1 MNYQLGVCFMLD
13 YILKRLFIS
22 ILTLFVIVT
31 ITFFLMHTVPGGP
44 FVGEKPLS
52 KVALENLN
60 KKYGLDKPLVVQYAN
75 YLKNAIKGDLGTSLT
90 KIGQSVSGTIVRAF
104 PVSFRLGIFSM
115 FISTT
120 IGVLFGIIAALRQ
133 GKAIDRAVMVA
144 ATLGIAVPSFVVATV
159 SIIIFSVK
167 LKLLPAYGFDS
178 FKQYLMPGF
187 ALSFSS
193 LSFMARLM
201 RSSMLDVI
209 HQDYI
214 KTAKAKGV
222 SGSIIIFKHA
232 LRNAVIPIV
241 TYIGPLAAGI
251 LTGSFVVEKIFN
263 IPGLGRYFVESITQ
277 RDYPTILGV
286 TIFYGAFLI
295 VMNFLVDLSY
305 GVIDPRIKI
314 QD

>member
-1 MNYQLGVCFMLD
+1 MLD
-13 YILKRLFIS
+13 YIIKRLLIS

-44 FVGEKPLS
+44 FIGEKPLS
-52 KVALENLN
+52 EVAIANLN
-60 KKYGLDKPLVVQYAN
+60 KKYGLDKPLPVQYVN
-75 YLKNAIKGDLGTSLT
+75 YLKNALKGDLGTSLT
-90 KIGQSVSGTIVRAF
+90 KIGQSVSGTIKRAF
-104 PVSFRLGIFSM
+104 PVSFRLGLFSM

-120 IGVLFGIIAALRQ
+120 IGLLFGILSALKH
-133 GKAIDRAVMVA
+133 GKFVDRAIMIT
-144 ATLGIAVPSFVVATV
+144 ATLGIAVPSFVIATV

-167 LKLLPAYGFDS
+167 LKILPAYGFDS
-178 FKQYLMPGF
+178 FAQYILPGF

-209 HQDYI
+209 HQDFI
-214 KTAKAKGV
+214 KTAKAKGLPQYMV
-222 SGSIIIFKHA
+222 VFKHA
-232 LRNAVIPIV
+232 LRNAIIPIV
-241 TYIGPLAAGI
+241 TYLGPLSAGI

-286 TIFYGAFLI
+286 TIFYGVFLI
-295 VMNFLVDLSY
+295 IMNFLVDLSY

-314 QD
+314 ES

>member
-1 MNYQLGVCFMLD
+1 MLH
-13 YILKRLFIS
+13 YIINRFFIS
-22 ILTLFVIVT
+22 IITLFIIVT

-52 KVALENLN
+52 EVAIANLN
-60 KKYGLDKPLVVQYAN
+60 KKYGLDKPLTVQYFN

-90 KIGQSVSGTIVRAF
+90 KIGQSVSATIKRAF
-104 PVSFRLGIFSM
+104 PVSFRLGLFSI

-120 IGVLFGIIAALRQ
+120 IGLLFGIVAALKH
-133 GKAIDRAVMVA
+133 GKVLDKAIMIT
-144 ATLGIAVPSFVVATV
+144 ATLGIAVPSFVIATV
-159 SIIIFSVK
+159 SIIVFSVK

-178 FKQYLMPGF
+178 FAQYILPGF

-209 HQDYI
+209 HQDFI
-214 KTAKAKGV
+214 KTAKAKGLPQYV
-222 SGSIIIFKHA
+222 VIFKHA
-232 LRNAVIPIV
+232 LRNAIIPIV
-241 TYIGPLAAGI
+241 TYLGPLSAGI

-286 TIFYGAFLI
+286 TIFYGVFLI
-295 VMNFLVDLSY
+295 LMNFIVDLSY
-305 GVIDPRIKI
+305 GIIDPRIRI
-314 QD
+314 DN

>member
-1 MNYQLGVCFMLD
+1 MLD
-13 YILKRLFIS
+13 YVLKRLFIS
-22 ILTLFVIVT
+22 ILTLFIIVT

-295 VMNFLVDLSY
+295 AMNFLVDLSY

>member
-1 MNYQLGVCFMLD
+1 MLS
-13 YILKRLFIS
+13 YILKRLLIS
-22 ILTLFVIVT
+22 VLTLFIIAT

-44 FVGEKPLS
+44 FIGEKPLS

-60 KKYGLDKPLVVQYAN
+60 KKYGLDKPVPVQYVN
-75 YLKNAIKGDLGTSLT
+75 YLKNAIRGDLGTSLT
-90 KIGQSVSGTIVRAF
+90 KLGQSVSGTIIRAF
-104 PVSFRLGIFSM
+104 PVSLRLGLFSM

-120 IGVLFGIIAALRQ
+120 IGVLFGVIAALKH
-133 GKAIDRAVMVA
+133 GKWEDRAVMLT

-159 SIIIFSVK
+159 SIIIFSVQ
-167 LKLLPAYGFDS
+167 LKVLPAYGFDRFS
-178 FKQYLMPGF
+178 QYIMPGF

-214 KTAKAKGV
+214 KTARAKGLKTHIV
-222 SGSIIIFKHA
+222 IFKHA
-232 LRNAVIPIV
+232 LRNAILPIV

-251 LTGSFVVEKIFN
+251 LTGSFVIEKIFN

-286 TIFYGAFLI
+286 TVFYGAFLI
-295 VMNFLVDLSY
+295 AMNFLVDLSY
-305 GVIDPRIKI
+305 GIIDPRIKI
-314 QD
+314 DK

>member
-1 MNYQLGVCFMLD
+1 MFSYVVR
-13 YILKRLFIS
+13 RLLVS
-22 ILTLFVIVT
+22 LLTLFVIVT

-60 KKYGLDKPLVVQYAN
+60 RKYGLDKPLIVQYGN
-75 YLKNAIKGDLGTSLT
+75 YLNNALKGDLGTSLT
-90 KIGQSVSGTIVRAF
+90 KIGQSVSGTIIRAF

-120 IGVLFGIIAALRQ
+120 IGVLFGIVAALRH
-133 GKAIDRAVMVA
+133 GKFVDRAVMVA

-167 LKLLPAYGFDS
+167 LRLLPAYGFDS
-178 FKQYLMPGF
+178 FSQYIMPGF

-214 KTAKAKGV
+214 KTARAKGI
-222 SGSIIIFKHA
+222 SRSIIIFKHA
-232 LRNAVIPIV
+232 LRNAIIPIV
-241 TYIGPLAAGI
+241 TYIGPLAVGI

-295 VMNFLVDLSY
+295 AMNFLVDLSY
-305 GVIDPRIKI
+305 GIIDPRIKI
-314 QD
+314 QE

>member
-1 MNYQLGVCFMLD
+1 MFSYVVR
-13 YILKRLFIS
+13 RLLVS
-22 ILTLFVIVT
+22 LLTLFVIVT

-52 KVALENLN
+52 AVALENLN
-60 KKYGLDKPLVVQYAN
+60 KKYGLDKPLIVQYAN
-75 YLKNAIKGDLGTSLT
+75 YLNNAIRGDLGTSLT
-90 KIGQSVSGTIVRAF
+90 KIGQSVSGTIIRAF

-120 IGVLFGIIAALRQ
+120 IGVLFGIVAALRH
-133 GKAIDRAVMVA
+133 GKVADRAVMVA

-159 SIIIFSVK
+159 SIIVFSVQ

-178 FKQYLMPGF
+178 FAQYIMPGF

-214 KTAKAKGV
+214 KTARAKGI
-222 SGSIIIFKHA
+222 SRGIIIFKHA
-232 LRNAVIPIV
+232 LRNAIIPIV
-241 TYIGPLAAGI
+241 TYIGPLAAAI

-295 VMNFLVDLSY
+295 AMNFLVDLSY
-305 GVIDPRIKI
+305 GIIDPRIKI

>member
-1 MNYQLGVCFMLD
+1 MLS
-13 YILKRLFIS
+13 YILKRLVIS
-22 ILTLFVIVT
+22 VLTLFTIAT

-44 FVGEKPLS
+44 FIGEKPLS

-60 KKYGLDKPLVVQYAN
+60 KKYGLDKPVPVQYVN
-75 YLKNAIKGDLGTSLT
+75 YLKNAIRGDLGTSLT
-90 KIGQSVSGTIVRAF
+90 KLGQSVSGTIIRAF
-104 PVSFRLGIFSM
+104 PVSLRLGLFSM

-120 IGVLFGIIAALRQ
+120 IGVLFGVIAALKH
-133 GKAIDRAVMVA
+133 GKWEDRAVMLT

-159 SIIIFSVK
+159 SIIIFSVQ
-167 LKLLPAYGFDS
+167 LKVLPAYGFDRFS
-178 FKQYLMPGF
+178 QYIMPGF

-214 KTAKAKGV
+214 KTARAKGLKAHV
-222 SGSIIIFKHA
+222 VIFKHA
-232 LRNAVIPIV
+232 LRNAILPIV

-251 LTGSFVVEKIFN
+251 LTGSFVIEKIFN

-286 TIFYGAFLI
+286 TVFYGAFLI
-295 VMNFLVDLSY
+295 AMNFLVDLSY

-314 QD
+314 DK

>member
-1 MNYQLGVCFMLD
+1 MFS
-13 YILKRLFIS
+13 YIVRRLLAS
-22 ILTLFVIVT
+22 LLTLFVIVT

-60 KKYGLDKPLVVQYAN
+60 RKYGLDKPLIVQYGN
-75 YLKNAIKGDLGTSLT
+75 YLKNAFKGDLGTSLT
-90 KIGQSVSGTIVRAF
+90 KIGQSVSGTIIRAF

-120 IGVLFGIIAALRQ
+120 IGVLFGIVAALKH
-133 GKAIDRAVMVA
+133 GKLADRTVMVA

-167 LKLLPAYGFDS
+167 LRLLPAYGFDS
-178 FKQYLMPGF
+178 FAQYIMPGF

-214 KTAKAKGV
+214 KTARAKGV
-222 SGSIIIFKHA
+222 SRSIIIFKHA
-232 LRNAVIPIV
+232 LRNAIIPIV
-241 TYIGPLAAGI
+241 TYIGPLAAAI

-295 VMNFLVDLSY
+295 AMNFLVDLSY

-314 QD
+314 QE

>member
-1 MNYQLGVCFMLD
+1 MFSYVV
-13 YILKRLFIS
+13 KRLLVS
-22 ILTLFVIVT
+22 LLTLFVIVT

-60 KKYGLDKPLVVQYAN
+60 RKYGLDKPLIVQYGN
-75 YLKNAIKGDLGTSLT
+75 YLNNAIKGDLGTSLT

-120 IGVLFGIIAALRQ
+120 IGVLFGIVAALRH
-133 GKAIDRAVMVA
+133 GKFVDRAVMVA

-167 LKLLPAYGFDS
+167 LRLLPAYGFDS
-178 FKQYLMPGF
+178 FAQYIMPGF

-214 KTAKAKGV
+214 KTARAKGI
-222 SGSIIIFKHA
+222 SRSIIIFKHA
-232 LRNAVIPIV
+232 LRNAIIPIV
-241 TYIGPLAAGI
+241 TYMGPLAAAI

-295 VMNFLVDLSY
+295 AMNFLVDLSY
-305 GVIDPRIKI
+305 GIIDPRIKI
-314 QD
+314 QE

>member
-1 MNYQLGVCFMLD
+1 MFSYVVR
-13 YILKRLFIS
+13 RLLVS
-22 ILTLFVIVT
+22 LLTLFVIVT

-60 KKYGLDKPLVVQYAN
+60 KKYGLDKPLIVQYGN
-75 YLKNAIKGDLGTSLT
+75 YLNNAIKGDLGTSLT

-120 IGVLFGIIAALRQ
+120 IGVLFGIVAALRH
-133 GKAIDRAVMVA
+133 GKFVDRAVMVA

-159 SIIIFSVK
+159 SIIVFSVQ

-178 FKQYLMPGF
+178 FSQYIMPGF

-214 KTAKAKGV
+214 KTARAKGI
-222 SGSIIIFKHA
+222 SRGIIIFKHA
-232 LRNAVIPIV
+232 LRNAIIPIV
-241 TYIGPLAAGI
+241 TYIGPLAAAI

-295 VMNFLVDLSY
+295 AMNFLVDLSY
-305 GVIDPRIKI
+305 GIIDPRIKI
-314 QD
+314 QE

>member
-1 MNYQLGVCFMLD
+1 MFD
-13 YILKRLFIS
+13 YIIRRLFIS

-60 KKYGLDKPLVVQYAN
+60 RKYGLDKPLIVQYGN

-90 KIGQSVSGTIVRAF
+90 KIGQSVSGTIKRAF

-120 IGVLFGIIAALRQ
+120 VGVLFGIIAALRQ
-133 GKAIDRAVMVA
+133 GKVIDRVVMVA

-159 SIIIFSVK
+159 SIIIFSVQ
-167 LKLLPAYGFDS
+167 LRLLPAYGFDS
-178 FKQYLMPGF
+178 FSQYIMPGF

-214 KTAKAKGV
+214 KTARAKGV
-222 SGSIIIFKHA
+222 SRGFIIFKHA
-232 LRNAVIPIV
+232 LRNAIIPIV
-241 TYIGPLAAGI
+241 LN
-251 LTGSFVVEKIFN
+251 K
-263 IPGLGRYFVESITQ
+263 
-277 RDYPTILGV
+277 
-286 TIFYGAFLI
+286 
-295 VMNFLVDLSY
+295 
-305 GVIDPRIKI
+305 
-314 QD
+314 

>member
-1 MNYQLGVCFMLD
+1 
-13 YILKRLFIS
+13 
-22 ILTLFVIVT
+22 
-31 ITFFLMHTVPGGP
+31 
-44 FVGEKPLS
+44 
-52 KVALENLN
+52 
-60 KKYGLDKPLVVQYAN
+60 
-75 YLKNAIKGDLGTSLT
+75 
-90 KIGQSVSGTIVRAF
+90 
-104 PVSFRLGIFSM
+104 M

-120 IGVLFGIIAALRQ
+120 VGVLFGIIAALRQ
-133 GKAIDRAVMVA
+133 GKVIDRVVMVA

-159 SIIIFSVK
+159 SIIIFSVQ
-167 LKLLPAYGFDS
+167 LRLLPAYGFDS
-178 FKQYLMPGF
+178 FSQYIMPGF

-214 KTAKAKGV
+214 KTARAKGV
-222 SGSIIIFKHA
+222 SRGFIIFKHA
-232 LRNAVIPIV
+232 LRNAIIPIV
-241 TYIGPLAAGI
+241 TYLGPISAGI

-295 VMNFLVDLSY
+295 AMNFLVDLSY

-314 QD
+314 QE

>member
-1 MNYQLGVCFMLD
+1 
-13 YILKRLFIS
+13 
-22 ILTLFVIVT
+22 
-31 ITFFLMHTVPGGP
+31 MHTVPGGP

-60 KKYGLDKPLVVQYAN
+60 RKYGLDKPLIVQYGN

-90 KIGQSVSGTIVRAF
+90 KIGQSVSGTIKRAF

-120 IGVLFGIIAALRQ
+120 VGVLFGIIAALRQ
-133 GKAIDRAVMVA
+133 GKVIDRVVMVA

-159 SIIIFSVK
+159 SIIIFSVQ
-167 LKLLPAYGFDS
+167 LRLLPAYGFDS
-178 FKQYLMPGF
+178 FAQYIMPGF

-193 LSFMARLM
+193 LSFMG
-201 RSSMLDVI
+201 SSMLDVI

-214 KTAKAKGV
+214 KTARAKGV
-222 SGSIIIFKHA
+222 SRGFIIFKHA
-232 LRNAVIPIV
+232 LRNAIIPIV
-241 TYIGPLAAGI
+241 TYLGPLSAGI

-295 VMNFLVDLSY
+295 AMNFLVDLSY

-314 QD
+314 QE

>member
-1 MNYQLGVCFMLD
+1 MLD
-13 YILKRLFIS
+13 YVIRRLLVS
-22 ILTLFVIVT
+22 VLTLFVIVT

-52 KVALENLN
+52 QVALDNLN
-60 KKYGLDKPLVVQYAN
+60 RKYGLDKPLIVQYGN

-90 KIGQSVSGTIVRAF
+90 KIGQSVSGTIKRAF

-120 IGVLFGIIAALRQ
+120 VGVLFGIIAALRH
-133 GKAIDRAVMVA
+133 GKVIDRVVMVA

-159 SIIIFSVK
+159 SIIIFSVQ
-167 LKLLPAYGFDS
+167 LRLLPAYGFDS
-178 FKQYLMPGF
+178 FAQYIMPGF

-214 KTAKAKGV
+214 KT
-222 SGSIIIFKHA
+222 
-232 LRNAVIPIV
+232 
-241 TYIGPLAAGI
+241 
-251 LTGSFVVEKIFN
+251 
-263 IPGLGRYFVESITQ
+263 
-277 RDYPTILGV
+277 
-286 TIFYGAFLI
+286 
-295 VMNFLVDLSY
+295 
-305 GVIDPRIKI
+305 
-314 QD
+314 

>member
-1 MNYQLGVCFMLD
+1 MFSYVV
-13 YILKRLFIS
+13 KRLLVS
-22 ILTLFVIVT
+22 LLTLFVIVT

-60 KKYGLDKPLVVQYAN
+60 RKYGLDKPLIVQYGN
-75 YLKNAIKGDLGTSLT
+75 YLNNAIKGDLGTSLT

-120 IGVLFGIIAALRQ
+120 IGVLFGIVAALRH
-133 GKAIDRAVMVA
+133 GKFADRAVMVA

-178 FKQYLMPGF
+178 FSQYIMPGF

-214 KTAKAKGV
+214 KTARAKGI
-222 SGSIIIFKHA
+222 SRSIIIFKHA
-232 LRNAVIPIV
+232 LRNAIIPIV

-295 VMNFLVDLSY
+295 AMNFLVDLSY
-305 GVIDPRIKI
+305 GIIDPRIKI
-314 QD
+314 QE

>member
-1 MNYQLGVCFMLD
+1 MFSYVVR
-13 YILKRLFIS
+13 RLLVS
-22 ILTLFVIVT
+22 LLTLFVIVT

-60 KKYGLDKPLVVQYAN
+60 KKYGLDKPLIVQYGN

-90 KIGQSVSGTIVRAF
+90 KIGQSVSGTIIRAF

-120 IGVLFGIIAALRQ
+120 IGVLFGIVAALRH
-133 GKAIDRAVMVA
+133 GKFVDRAVMVA

-159 SIIIFSVK
+159 SIIIFSVQ

-178 FKQYLMPGF
+178 FAQYIMPGF

-214 KTAKAKGV
+214 KTARAKGI
-222 SGSIIIFKHA
+222 SRGIIIFKHA
-232 LRNAVIPIV
+232 LRNAIIPIV
-241 TYIGPLAAGI
+241 TY
-251 LTGSFVVEKIFN
+251 FVVEKIFN

-295 VMNFLVDLSY
+295 AMNFLVDLSY
-305 GVIDPRIKI
+305 GIIDPRIKI
-314 QD
+314 QE

>member
-1 MNYQLGVCFMLD
+1 MFSYVV
-13 YILKRLFIS
+13 KRLLIS
-22 ILTLFVIVT
+22 LLTLFVIVT

-60 KKYGLDKPLVVQYAN
+60 KKYGLDKPLIVQYCN
-75 YLKNAIKGDLGTSLT
+75 YLKNSIKGDLGTSLT

-104 PVSFRLGIFSM
+104 PVSFRLGLFSM

-120 IGVLFGIIAALRQ
+120 IGVLFGIVAALRH
-133 GKAIDRAVMVA
+133 GKFADRAVMVA

-159 SIIIFSVK
+159 SIIVFSVQ

-178 FKQYLMPGF
+178 FSQYIMPGF

-214 KTAKAKGV
+214 KTARAKGISRSV
-222 SGSIIIFKHA
+222 IIFKHA

-241 TYIGPLAAGI
+241 TYIGPLAAAI

-295 VMNFLVDLSY
+295 LMNFLVDLSY
-305 GVIDPRIKI
+305 GIIDPRIKI